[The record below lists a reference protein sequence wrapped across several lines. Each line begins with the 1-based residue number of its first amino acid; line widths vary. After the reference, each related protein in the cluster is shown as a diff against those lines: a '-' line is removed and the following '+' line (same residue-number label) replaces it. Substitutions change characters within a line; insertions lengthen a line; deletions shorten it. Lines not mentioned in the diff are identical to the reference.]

1 MTVPEPTNECPHV
14 VGHRGFSAKYPEN
27 TLLSFDQAVKA
38 GANGIESDIHM
49 TKDGEMVM
57 LHDPKLDRTTDGTGI
72 IKEQNWF
79 GYIENL
85 RTKKEP
91 HCAIPRMVD
100 VLSYLKQKENVESGL
115 YLVLDIK
122 NDNSPSVLEE
132 LHKLVQAHQP
142 HDFSKQIV
150 IGIWHP
156 RFIPLA
162 QKLFP
167 DYSLCFIGVSVPGAR
182 KHFFEHVDVL
192 SLHFAA
198 LTDIDGQ
205 KLIRDA
211 HEANKKVYVWTVN
224 TPAMIEE
231 CVRWKVDGVLG
242 DDVNVLLHNV
252 HAVASDEK
260 ALTVPAAPY
269 MTYGRSWYWY
279 FIRKLM
285 VLASWK
291 FLGV

>member
-1 MTVPEPTNECPHV
+1 M
-14 VGHRGFSAKYPEN
+14 
-27 TLLSFDQAVKA
+27 
-38 GANGIESDIHM
+38 
-49 TKDGEMVM
+49 
-57 LHDPKLDRTTDGTGI
+57 
-72 IKEQNWF
+72 
-79 GYIENL
+79 
-85 RTKKEP
+85 
-91 HCAIPRMVD
+91 
-100 VLSYLKQKENVESGL
+100 
-115 YLVLDIK
+115 
-122 NDNSPSVLEE
+122 
-132 LHKLVQAHQP
+132 
-142 HDFSKQIV
+142 
-150 IGIWHP
+150 
-156 RFIPLA
+156 
-162 QKLFP
+162 
-167 DYSLCFIGVSVPGAR
+167 PGAR

-224 TPAMIEE
+224 TPAMIQE

-242 DDVNVLLHNV
+242 DDINVLLQNV
-252 HAVASDEK
+252 HAVTSDEK
-260 ALTVPAAPY
+260 AMTVPAAPY